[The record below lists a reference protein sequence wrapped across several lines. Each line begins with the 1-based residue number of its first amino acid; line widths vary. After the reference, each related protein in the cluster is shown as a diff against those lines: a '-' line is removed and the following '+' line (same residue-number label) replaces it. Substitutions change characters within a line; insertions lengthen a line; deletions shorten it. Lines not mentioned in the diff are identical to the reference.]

1 MEALKRTIDSFK
13 EMLDIFQC
21 PYPNFDETY
30 KIKDLTDVEWC
41 YLLESK
47 SHYIFDWYKNN
58 SVRKIN
64 YPLRRGVREMY
75 VTNTHIL
82 LVETRIVRY
91 HTLRYYTVLDRSKEM
106 RKEGADA

>member
-21 PYPNFDETY
+21 PYPLYGETY
-30 KIKDLTDVEWC
+30 NLKDFTDKEWSYRLEGKSC
-41 YLLESK
+41 YHFK
-47 SHYIFDWYKNN
+47 WNDRGTDRDIY
-58 SVRKIN
+58 
-64 YPLRRGVREMY
+64 YPLRRGCREMY

-82 LVETRIVRY
+82 LAEVRTVRY
-91 HTLRYYTVLDRSKEM
+91 HKLYYYIVLDRSKEV